1 MPRLTGNQV
10 PKLRRHRTGQ
20 AVVTLNGRDH
30 YCGLHGKAES
40 ERRYNQLVAEWLV
53 NGRRLAAHELSGEKV
68 GVASGLTIVEVC
80 ERYLD
85 DRRAYFAGT
94 DGKPSRSYLR
104 IKAVVKLLLD
114 HYATLPADQ
123 FGPLKL
129 RAIRE
134 ALIKPDITRGYIN
147 ELVSDIRTLFKWASS
162 LELVPVATYQS
173 LCTVAALKAGKTLAK
188 ESNPVKPVDDQTLAT
203 TVEQMPEIIADMTM
217 LQRHCGARPGEVV
230 LLRPCDIDRDG
241 AVWLFKPQH
250 HKMQHKG
257 KSRVIP
263 LGPKAQAIVSKYLD
277 RAPESFCFSPLEAQA
292 ARLAELK
299 RKRKT
304 PLNQGNRPGTNRKR
318 NPKRKP
324 GERYT
329 SASFAR
335 AIARACAK
343 AFPVPKELEQTKAI
357 KWVMEHCWQ
366 PNRIRHSAATEI
378 RKKFGLEAA
387 SVVLGHAKADVTQ
400 IYAER
405 DLSKAMQVAAE
416 IG

>member
-20 AVVTLNGRDH
+20 AVVTLNGRDC
-30 YCGLHGKAES
+30 YCGVYGKAES
-40 ERRYNQLVAEWLV
+40 QRRYNQLVAEWLV
-53 NGRRLAAHELSGEKV
+53 NGRRFPALTPTNGTTD
-68 GVASGLTIVEVC
+68 GLTIIEVC

-85 DRRAYFAGT
+85 DRRAYFAGPN
-94 DGKPSRSYLR
+94 GKPTRSFLR
-104 IKAVVKLLLD
+104 IKAVVKLLMD
-114 HYATLPADQ
+114 HYAKLSAKQ
-123 FGPLKL
+123 FGALKL
-129 RAIRE
+129 RAVRE
-134 ALIKPDITRGYIN
+134 SLIKPDVTRNYVN
-147 ELVSDIRTLFKWASS
+147 EIVSDIRTMFKWASS
-162 LELVPVATYQS
+162 LEYIPVEVYQS
-173 LCTVAALKAGKTLAK
+173 LCTVAALKAGKTLAR
-188 ESNPVKPVDDQTLAT
+188 ESEPITPIDDLTFAATVD
-203 TVEQMPEIIADMTM
+203 QMPKIIADMTM
-217 LQRHCGARPGEVV
+217 VQRYCGARPGEVV
-230 LLRPCDIDRDG
+230 LLRPCDIDRER
-241 AVWLFKPQH
+241 AVWLFRPLR

-257 KSRVIP
+257 KDRVIP

-277 RAPESFCFSPLEAQA
+277 RSPDAYCFSPREAQA
-292 ARLAELK
+292 VRLADLA
-299 RKRKT
+299 RTRKT

-324 GERYT
+324 GVRYT
-329 SASFAR
+329 SVSYAR

-343 AFPVPKELEQTKAI
+343 AFPIPKELEGNEAA
-357 KWVMEHCWQ
+357 KWVTDHCWQ

-405 DLSKAMQVAAE
+405 DLNKAIQVAAE